1 MVSELGEALRLE
13 EIAEER
19 DHMSKSSSTDKV
31 VVAWTGLGS
40 CTCWSRRLGVAVPGG
55 VLRRKVEEGA
65 VVEGSRG
72 TIGSPEEAGIG
83 GVPLR

>member
-1 MVSELGEALRLE
+1 MVTELGEALRLD

-40 CTCWSRRLGVAVPGG
+40 CTSWSRGLGVAVPGG
-55 VLRRKVEEGA
+55 VLRRKVEER
-65 VVEGSRG
+65 VVEEGSRG
-72 TIGSPEEAGIG
+72 TVGSPVEAGIG